1 MRKFL
6 TALGIFVVGT
16 SFGQTTDAELWV
28 GAGLSADINKKFN
41 LSYETQGRFYKNA
54 STLKTYYNELSGSYK
69 LSKSF
74 DVGLAYRFSRRNQE
88 TYFSSNNR
96 LCLNVEFAKKLG
108 DSGLKLKLRGR
119 YQFGFDR
126 ISTETYSEDYRNLLR
141 LKLDLKY
148 ELKDFKRVIPVV
160 GAEIFRQLSAPIS
173 YAPFNAYRLYAGFNF
188 DLPARHSVSVR
199 YLFERENNAIQ
210 NNTHNYVIMYN
221 YELPAFKKKK

>member
-6 TALGIFVVGT
+6 TAFGIFVAGL
-16 SFGQTTDAELWV
+16 SFGQTTDAEFWV
-28 GAGLSADINKKFN
+28 GAGVSADLNKKIN

-54 STLKTYYNELSGSYK
+54 STLKTYYNELGGGYK
-69 LSKSF
+69 LSKAF
-74 DVGLAYRFSRRNQE
+74 NVGLAYRFSRRNQE
-88 TYFSSNNR
+88 TYFISNNR
-96 LCLNVEFAKKLG
+96 LCLNVEYAKKLG

-126 ISTETYSEDYRNLLR
+126 LNTETYSEDFRNLLR

-148 ELKDFKRVIPVV
+148 EFKDFKRVIPVA
-160 GAEIFRQLSAPIS
+160 GAELFKRINAPIS
-173 YAPFNAYRLYAGFNF
+173 YGPLSAYRFYAGFNF

-199 YLFERENNAIQ
+199 YLFEYENNAVQ

-221 YELPAFKKKK
+221 YDLPSFKKKK

>member
-160 GAEIFRQLSAPIS
+160 GAEIFRQLSAPVS

-188 DLPARHSVSVR
+188 DLPASHSVSVR
-199 YLFERENNAIQ
+199 YLFEHENNAIQ

-221 YELPAFKKKK
+221 YELPSFKKKK

>member
-6 TALGIFVVGT
+6 TAIGIFVVGT

-96 LCLNVEFAKKLG
+96 LCLNVGFAKKLG

-160 GAEIFRQLSAPIS
+160 GAEIFRQLSAPVS
-173 YAPFNAYRLYAGFNF
+173 YAPFNAYRLYVGFNF